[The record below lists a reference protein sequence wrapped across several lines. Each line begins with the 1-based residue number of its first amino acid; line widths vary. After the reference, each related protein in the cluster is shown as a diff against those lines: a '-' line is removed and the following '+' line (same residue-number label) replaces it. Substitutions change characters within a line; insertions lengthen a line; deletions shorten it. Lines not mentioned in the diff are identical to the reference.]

1 MQARGMKMVEEIQK
15 MIVVPIDGSEN
26 VYKTLDYVN
35 LCFGS
40 NHPIKITLFY
50 VLPRLPAILVE
61 ESRKSDATL
70 KQLRNLE
77 GRNTDI
83 AERLLAVGKKRL
95 IDMGFAEKTVE
106 AVFRRIEIGIA
117 RDIVNWSEK
126 KRADA
131 VVIATRGR
139 SKLAAFFLGEIANKV
154 LEYSRVCPVWMVKGT
169 VKKKNVLLAIDN
181 SKNAL
186 RAVDHAG
193 FMLSG
198 TDAQIRIFHS
208 KRDLNRFIPDALV
221 DEFPEFQKFWQR
233 RAAKEIAPF
242 MQKAQDM
249 LLAAG
254 LKAEQI
260 TTRVAD
266 GSRSAA
272 ADILEEARGLEAGAI
287 FLGLHGYSSVKEYT
301 MGSVTRKVL
310 NQAENMAVCI
320 VP

>member
-1 MQARGMKMVEEIQK
+1 MEIQK

-26 VYKTLDYVN
+26 VFKTLDYIDLV
-35 LCFGS
+35 FGPE
-40 NHPIKITLFY
+40 HPLKITLFY
-50 VLPRLPAILVE
+50 VLPRVPAVLVE
-61 ESRKSDATL
+61 ESRKIDETF
-70 KQLRNLE
+70 KQLKNLE
-77 GRNTDI
+77 KKNTEM
-83 AERLLAVGKKRL
+83 AEHLLATGKKRL
-95 IDMGFAEKTVE
+95 IDMGFTEKTVA
-106 AVFRRIEIGIA
+106 AVFRNIEVGIA

-126 KRADA
+126 QRADA
-131 VVIATRGR
+131 VILSTRGR
-139 SKLAAFFLGEIANKV
+139 SKLVTFFLGEIANKV

-169 VKKKNVLLAIDN
+169 VKKKHVLLAIDN

-198 TDAQIRIFHS
+198 TDAKVTIFHS

-221 DEFPEFQKFWQR
+221 DEFPEFRKFWQR

-249 LLAAG
+249 LLAVG
-254 LKAEQI
+254 LKNEQI
-260 TTRVAD
+260 TTKVAD

-272 ADILEEARGLEAGAI
+272 ADILEEAQRFDAGTI

-301 MGSVTRKVL
+301 MGSVSRKVL
-310 NQAENMAVCI
+310 NHAADMAVCL

>member
-1 MQARGMKMVEEIQK
+1 MAEEIQK

-26 VYKTLDYVN
+26 VFKTLDYIN
-35 LCFGS
+35 LFWGPE
-40 NHPIKITLFY
+40 HLLKITLFY

-61 ESRKSDATL
+61 ESRQNGETL
-70 KQLRNLE
+70 KQLKNLE
-77 GRNTDI
+77 NRNAEM
-83 AERLLAVGKKRL
+83 AERLLAAGKKRL
-95 IDMGFAEKTVE
+95 VDMGFSEKTVE
-106 AVFRRIEIGIA
+106 AVFRRIEVGIA

-131 VVIATRGR
+131 VILSTRGR
-139 SKLAAFFLGEIANKV
+139 SKLVTFFLGEIANKV
-154 LEYSRVCPVWMVKGT
+154 LEYSRVCPVWMVKGS
-169 VKKKNVLLAIDN
+169 VKKKHALLAIDN

-193 FMLSG
+193 FMLAG
-198 TDAQIRIFHS
+198 TDATITIFHS

-233 RAAKEIAPF
+233 RAGKEIAPF
-242 MQKAQDM
+242 MQKAQEM
-249 LLAAG
+249 LQAAG
-254 LKAEQI
+254 IGKEHI
-260 TTRVAD
+260 TTKVVD

-272 ADILEEARGLEAGAI
+272 ADILEEAQSTEAGTI
-287 FLGLHGYSSVKEYT
+287 FLGLHGYSSIKEYT

-310 NQAENMAVCI
+310 NHVADTAVCI